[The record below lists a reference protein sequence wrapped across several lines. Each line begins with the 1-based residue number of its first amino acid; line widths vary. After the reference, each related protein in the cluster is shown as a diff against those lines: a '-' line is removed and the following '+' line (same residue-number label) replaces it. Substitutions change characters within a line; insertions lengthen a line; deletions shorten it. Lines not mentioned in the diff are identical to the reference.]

1 MATSDKI
8 IFPKKIN
15 VSVQAGDELYYS
27 DVSSGTPAAPISL
40 GQIIERGDNWVRI
53 VGPAPSVYH
62 NKYFMFNKLEHN
74 NYTNISS
81 LKGYYAEVEFS
92 NNSTN
97 KQELFTVG
105 SEITIS
111 SK

>member
-1 MATSDKI
+1 MPTTDKI
-8 IFPKKIN
+8 TFPKKIN

-27 DVSSGTPAAPISL
+27 DVSSGTPTTLVSL
-40 GQIIERGDNWVRI
+40 GQIIERGDNWVKI
-53 VGPAPSVYH
+53 VGPAPAVYT
-62 NKYFMFNKLEHN
+62 NLYFMFSKLEHN

-81 LKGYYAEVEFS
+81 LKGYYAEAEFS